1 MPIGP
6 IGQRVVITALG
17 ETPMEAIERHLV
29 LEDQPPPE
37 PSALSSRDVVVR
49 VRSAGINWVDV
60 IMTSGQ
66 YQHVPEPPYTPG
78 LEYAGDVAWVGDAVT
93 EVAVGDRVIADGLS
107 TGPRSLGAY
116 RRYGGFAT
124 WAVAP
129 ADALVPLP
137 DTLDYD
143 RGATL
148 LGAYET
154 AHHALVVRGRVARG
168 ETVLVLGASG
178 TTGLA
183 AVQVA
188 KALGATVIAT
198 GRSKDKL
205 EVVRAD
211 GADHVIETVDERAE
225 GGVRRFRDDVKA
237 LTAGRGADVVHDG
250 VGGALSL
257 EALRAARFGA
267 RFLIVGWAGTPFVAR
282 GKGERGAPNANV
294 IPTNLI
300 MMKGLDVLGCP
311 AAISAHLDPSIR
323 PARLLTVLGWAREK
337 KIAPRV
343 SAAYPLADVV
353 EGMRAKWAS
362 AHVGACVV
370 HPP

>member
-1 MPIGP
+1 
-6 IGQRVVITALG
+6 VIVTELG
-17 ETPMEAIERHLV
+17 ETPMEALERFVV
-29 LEDQPPPE
+29 LEAQPPPE
-37 PSALSSRDVVVR
+37 PSELGPHDVVVR
-49 VRSAGINWVDV
+49 VKSAGVNWVDV

-66 YQHVPEPPYTPG
+66 YQHVPAPPYTPG
-78 LEYAGDVAWVGDAVT
+78 LEYAGEVAWVGAGVT
-93 EVAVGDRVIADGLS
+93 EVAVGDRVIADGLL

-116 RRYGGFAT
+116 RSYGGWAT
-124 WAVAP
+124 YAVAP
-129 ADALVPLP
+129 EGALVPLP
-137 DTLDYD
+137 ETLDFD
-143 RGATL
+143 QGATL

-154 AHHALVVRGRVARG
+154 AYHALVHRGRVRAG

-198 GRSKDKL
+198 GRSEEKL
-205 EVVRAD
+205 ATVKAE
-211 GADHVIETVDERAE
+211 GADHVVATADPSAE
-225 GGVRRFRDDVKA
+225 SGVRRFRDEVKA
-237 LTAGRGADVVHDG
+237 LTKGVGVDVVHDG

-257 EALRAARFGA
+257 EALRCVRFGA

-323 PARLLTVLGWAREK
+323 PPRLAAVLGWAKEG
-337 KIAPRV
+337 KIVPRV
-343 SAAYPLADVV
+343 SARYPLSQIHDA
-353 EGMRAKWAS
+353 MRAKWTS
-362 AHVGACVV
+362 QHVGTCVV
-370 HPP
+370 HPDAP